1 MLEHSPKTPLVPNP
15 SSHYRDI
22 ISFTSECNSCSLSFY
37 LGPTD
42 QIPEVDLMALNFL
55 SYLLFEKANSLAYIH
70 LIESGVAKSMGFAGL
85 SSGMFTTFTLSLK
98 GIYSTYEAQQL

>member
-1 MLEHSPKTPLVPNP
+1 MLERHSNPPLVPNP

-22 ISFTSECNSCSLSFY
+22 TSFTSECNSCSLCFD

-42 QIPEVDLMALNFL
+42 KIPEVDLMALSFL

-70 LIESGVAKSMGFAGL
+70 LIESGVANSIGFAGL

-98 GIYSTYEAQQL
+98 GIYPTYEAQQL